1 LLAHH
6 VALTNQYLSSLIPSK
21 STVLLTTRRRAWN
34 KSAIHTSTGLLVV
47 SPGWNWLASEP

>member
-6 VALTNQYLSSLIPSK
+6 VTLTNQYLSSLIPSK